1 MTKGKKRMKR
11 RREIASN
18 NFVVGVWGEG
28 EDFVANLSQIPK
40 SPSLILGRE
49 MLLNHSM
56 KAFQPERSRKTAA

>member
-1 MTKGKKRMKR
+1 MKR

-28 EDFVANLSQIPK
+28 EDFVGNLSQIPK

-49 MLLNHSM
+49 ILLNHSM
-56 KAFQPERSRKTAA
+56 KALQPERRRKTAA